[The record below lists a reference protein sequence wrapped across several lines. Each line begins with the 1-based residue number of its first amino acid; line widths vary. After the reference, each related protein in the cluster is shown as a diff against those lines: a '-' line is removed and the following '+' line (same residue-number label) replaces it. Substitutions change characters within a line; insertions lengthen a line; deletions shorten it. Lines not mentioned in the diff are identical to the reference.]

1 MLTCLRVRDFAII
14 DRLEVELGP
23 GLNVVTGETGAGK
36 SILIDALSLVL
47 GARARPEVVRSGAES
62 AEVEALFDVQNAPE
76 IVARLEA
83 AGIEGAGIGGAG
95 GSDGGGGD
103 GELGELVVRRVVQ
116 ANGRT
121 RAYVNGRL
129 ATAAQLAELAAGLAD
144 LSSQHEHH
152 SLLDPAT
159 HLSYLDAFA
168 QLEGERTQMARA
180 YEAFREAE
188 QAVAAAAGAERGRE
202 EREDRL
208 SFQLREISELAPVPG
223 EKETLR
229 AEREVLRHA
238 ERLARTTGAA
248 EDALYGADGAV
259 CELLAR
265 VTGDIRDL
273 ADLDTQLAPLA
284 EALGDACARVEDAA
298 RELGRYARG
307 ITGDP
312 ERLAEVEERLD
323 RLARLERKYGGSL
336 EAVLAH
342 AAQARAEL
350 DTLQNHEAHLTGLEA
365 TRDAARADART
376 VAVRLSRRRHEAAI
390 ALGHAITDEL
400 ASVGMKGSEVRVAV
414 TPLELR
420 PAAEGRVELE
430 IEGARLGP
438 TGLDRGELLIA
449 PNRGEEPRP
458 LRRIA
463 SGGEL
468 SRALL
473 AIKRVLAGLRPAG
486 LYVFDEVDTGVGGA
500 VAEVIGRKL
509 KDVARHHQVLCITHL
524 PQIAVYADAHFRVSK
539 ELVDD
544 RTRSAITPLDAG
556 ERREEVARMLGGLKI
571 TAKTRA
577 AAAEM
582 LREAR

>member
-14 DRLEVELGP
+14 DRLEVELGA

-36 SILIDALSLVL
+36 SILVDALSLVL
-47 GARARPEVVRSGAES
+47 GARARPEVVRTGAES
-62 AEVEALFDVQNAPE
+62 AEVEALFDLEGSPE
-76 IVARLEA
+76 IIARLEA
-83 AGIEGAGIGGAG
+83 AGIASAAET
-95 GSDGGGGD
+95 D

-129 ATAAQLAELAAGLAD
+129 ATASQLAEIAAGLAD

-152 SLLDPAT
+152 SLVDPAT
-159 HLSYLDAFA
+159 HLLYLDAFA
-168 QLEGERTQMARA
+168 QLEGERAQIAKA
-180 YEAFREAE
+180 YEAYRDA
-188 QAVAAAAGAERGRE
+188 QLALSGAAGAERGRE
-202 EREDRL
+202 EREDL
-208 SFQLREISELAPVPG
+208 LAFQIREIAELAPEPG
-223 EKETLR
+223 EKDTLR

-238 ERLARTTGAA
+238 ERLARTAGGA

-259 CELLAR
+259 SELLAR
-265 VTGDIRDL
+265 VAHDI
-273 ADLDTQLAPLA
+273 ADLGHLDAKLVPLA
-284 EALGDACARVEDAA
+284 EGLADARARIEDIAQ
-298 RELGRYARG
+298 ELGRYARG
-307 ITGDP
+307 VSGDP
-312 ERLAEVEERLD
+312 ERLVEVDERLD
-323 RLARLERKYGGSL
+323 RLARLERKYGGTV

-342 AAQARAEL
+342 AERAREEL
-350 DTLQNHEAHLTGLEA
+350 DVLQHHEAHIAALEA
-365 TRDAARADART
+365 ARDAAQHEARV
-376 VAVRLSRRRHEAAI
+376 VARRLSERRREAAV
-390 ALGHAITDEL
+390 ALGRAITEEL
-400 ASVGMKGSEVRVAV
+400 SSVGMGGGQVLIAV
-414 TPLELR
+414 TPLEARSGGDARL
-420 PAAEGRVELE
+420 ELE
-430 IEGARLGP
+430 LDGARLSP
-438 TGLDRGELLIA
+438 TGVDRAELLIA

-486 LYVFDEVDTGVGGA
+486 LYVFDEVDAGVGGA

-524 PQIAVYADAHFRVSK
+524 PQIAVYADTHFRVSK
-539 ELVDD
+539 EVIDE
-544 RTRSAITPLDAG
+544 RTRSAVTRLDAS
-556 ERREEVARMLGGLKI
+556 ERREEIARMLGGLKI

>member
-62 AEVEALFDVQNAPE
+62 AEVEALFDLEGAPE
-76 IVARLEA
+76 VIARLEA
-83 AGIEGAGIGGAG
+83 AGIEVAG
-95 GSDGGGGD
+95 GDAG

-129 ATAAQLAELAAGLAD
+129 ATASQLAELAAGLAD

-152 SLLDPAT
+152 SLTDPAT
-159 HLSYLDAFA
+159 HLAYLDAFA
-168 QLEGERTQMARA
+168 QLEGERTRIARA
-180 YEAFREAE
+180 YEAYRDA
-188 QAVAAAAGAERGRE
+188 QHALQRAAGAERGRE
-202 EREDRL
+202 EREDL
-208 SFQLREISELAPVPG
+208 LAFQLREISDLAPEPG
-223 EKETLR
+223 EKDALR

-238 ERLARTTGAA
+238 ERLARTTGTA

-265 VTGDIRDL
+265 VAGDLSDL
-273 ADLDTQLAPLA
+273 GQLDAKLAPLA
-284 EALGDACARVEDAA
+284 EALGDACARIEDVA

-307 ITGDP
+307 VTGDP
-312 ERLAEVEERLD
+312 DRLAEVEERLD

-350 DTLQNHEAHLTGLEA
+350 DALQNHEAHLAGLEA
-365 TRDAARADART
+365 ARDAAQGEART
-376 VAVRLSRRRHEAAI
+376 VAQRLSERRREAAV
-390 ALGHAITDEL
+390 ALGRAITDEL
-400 ASVGMKGSEVRVAV
+400 ASVGMGGSEVRISVA
-414 TPLELR
+414 PLEVR
-420 PAAEGRVELE
+420 PSAEGRVELE
-430 IEGARLGP
+430 LDGARLGP
-438 TGLDRGELLIA
+438 TGIDRAELLIA

-524 PQIAVYADAHFRVSK
+524 PQIAVYADTHFRVSK
-539 ELVDD
+539 EVVDD
-544 RTRSAITPLDAG
+544 RTRSAITPLDSG